1 MRHKYETR
9 AVVLARVPA
18 GETHARLAL
27 LTEDLGI
34 VWARA
39 TSVRRPGGKLVA
51 SLVTFAESN
60 LVLVAGR
67 EGWRITGAVLVE
79 NWFKRLSEPGAR
91 RSAARVAGLAL
102 RLSPGEAPDIAL
114 LPILRNFF
122 NALARD
128 GAASYEG
135 AELVA
140 VTGILAALG
149 LDDGTVKPE
158 HTSFSPAYLARALS
172 ERERYITRINR
183 GIAASGL

>member
-9 AVVLARVPA
+9 GIVLARVPA

-39 TSVRRPGGKLVA
+39 AGVRRPGGKLAA
-51 SLVTFAESN
+51 SLATFVESN
-60 LVLVAGR
+60 LVLVAGK

-79 NWFKRLSEPGAR
+79 NWFKRFTEPDAR
-91 RSAARVAGLAL
+91 RCAARVAGLAL
-102 RLSPGEAPDIAL
+102 RLSPGEAPNTTL

-122 NALARD
+122 NAIARNS
-128 GAASYEG
+128 AASCEG

-140 VTGILAALG
+140 VAGILAALG
-149 LDDGTVKPE
+149 LDDEAVDPAGM
-158 HTSFSPAYLARALS
+158 SFSPAHLAHVAS

>member
-9 AVVLARVPA
+9 GIVLARVPA

-39 TSVRRPGGKLVA
+39 TSVRRPGGKLAA
-51 SLVTFAESN
+51 SLVTFAESS

-79 NWFKRLSEPGAR
+79 NWFKRFPEPGAR

-102 RLSPGEAPDIAL
+102 RLSPGEAPNIAL
-114 LPILRNFF
+114 LPVLRNFF
-122 NALARD
+122 NALVRD
-128 GAASYEG
+128 GTASYEG

-140 VTGILAALG
+140 VAGILAALG
-149 LDDGTVKPE
+149 LDDGAILSADV
-158 HTSFSPAYLARALS
+158 SFSPERLARALS
-172 ERERYITRINR
+172 ERERYIIRINR